1 MAIRKLRTLPDPVL
15 HKKTRE
21 VEKIDERILI
31 LLDDMLETMREEEGV
46 GLAAPQIGILKR
58 IAVIDIGDG
67 PVKLINPYIVERSG
81 SEIAMEACLSVPGES
96 GPVERPTWVKV
107 KHLDLDGEE
116 KFFEAEGFFAR
127 AICHE
132 LDHLDGVL
140 YVDKLVKEETE

>member
-1 MAIRKLRTLPDPVL
+1 MAIRKLRTVPDPIL
-15 HKKTRE
+15 RKKTRE
-21 VEKIDERILI
+21 VEKIDERLLT
-31 LLDDMLETMREEEGV
+31 LLDDMLETMAEEEGV

-67 PVKLINPYIVERSG
+67 PVKLVNPYIVEMSG

-96 GPVERPTWVKV
+96 GAVERPTWVKV
-107 KHLDLDGEE
+107 KYLDLDGVE

-127 AICHE
+127 AVCHE

-140 YVDKLVKEETE
+140 YIDKLVEEEQK